1 MNVLYTAKPMEERTP
16 EEIYN
21 LTRDRN
27 ALGMS
32 MANLGVMI
40 VLDYLAWTDERG
52 SYLSLIAQNTED
64 KTEHYVTNGM
74 PFISEFEYIADAFGA
89 PVKIDIVEGTSKAN
103 RKYRIPA
110 TPRRV

>member
-1 MNVLYTAKPMEERTP
+1 MNVLYTAKPMEERSP

-21 LTRDRN
+21 LTRDRK
-27 ALGMS
+27 ALGLS
-32 MANLGVMI
+32 NANLGDMI

-52 SYLSLIAQNTED
+52 SYLSLIAQTTKD
-64 KTEHYVTNGM
+64 KTEHYITNGT

-89 PVKIDIVEGTSKAN
+89 PVKIDIVEGTSKAG